1 MIPYLL
7 AAVGGYLL
15 GDSMKESEK
24 FADGGGVNPNWR
36 NPENIK
42 VGDIVKLTTIGRTKG
57 IVVDII
63 QSPAPFVSTAK
74 IDWDDKKDRGL
85 VYVTHIQKY
94 AHGGI
99 LDNADIEVEMESMNS
114 NTLVL
119 EVEIY
124 DGTKEDKYFFEYS
137 IDHSDSSCSLDAI
150 YDENNNKVSKEL
162 QSELESNKS
171 LDNQLDN
178 AIRDAFDKYAD
189 ERDESRRDYEE
200 E

>member
-15 GDSMKESEK
+15 GNSMKES
-24 FADGGGVNPNWR
+24 
-36 NPENIK
+36 
-42 VGDIVKLTTIGRTKG
+42 
-57 IVVDII
+57 
-63 QSPAPFVSTAK
+63 QS
-74 IDWDDKKDRGL
+74 
-85 VYVTHIQKY
+85 Y

-124 DGTKEDKYFFEYS
+124 DGTKETKYFFEYS
-137 IDHSDSSCSLDAI
+137 VDHSDNSCSLDAI

-162 QSELESNKS
+162 QTELESNKS

-189 ERDESRRDYEE
+189 ERYESRRDYEE